1 MESPQ
6 INESFPKRIR
16 SVSARLFSIHN
27 ESTTVHAKRTSCH
40 IMASSPEHHSIL
52 NPSKWFPRM
61 RCRSSSS
68 ASSTFSLVFSS
79 SVNSSFTEPCLP
91 QFSESHHLEHHVS
104 LESVSSE
111 LEELYKVAK
120 EEIACATETQGS
132 IYFEGDRLTALT
144 ALESCQSKYDS
155 VMQMFKETANAVK
168 FSFRWE
174 SDLFHLKVSFDSLP
188 KMNSPIYD

>member
-120 EEIACATETQGS
+120 EEVYTLHLVVPKRHTNISLSCC
-132 IYFEGDRLTALT
+132 RLHVRLKHKAL
-144 ALESCQSKYDS
+144 
-155 VMQMFKETANAVK
+155 FI
-168 FSFRWE
+168 
-174 SDLFHLKVSFDSLP
+174 LKVIDSPLLLL
-188 KMNSPIYD
+188 